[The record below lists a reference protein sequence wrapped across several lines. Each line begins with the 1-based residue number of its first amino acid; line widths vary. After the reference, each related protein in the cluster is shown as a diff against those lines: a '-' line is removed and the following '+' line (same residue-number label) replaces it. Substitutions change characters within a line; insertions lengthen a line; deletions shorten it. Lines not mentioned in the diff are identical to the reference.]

1 MAVFSEAW
9 CGALD
14 EPTIGEVGP
23 VGDILLRAKSRLRDD
38 SGMSVLC
45 PFAWCRLP
53 EELVRLVVIGED
65 DVYQLCHLKEAFTAG
80 IGEEVCAR
88 AGA

>member
-1 MAVFSEAW
+1 MAVFSEAR

-14 EPTIGEVGP
+14 EQTIGEVGP
-23 VGDILLRAKSRLRDD
+23 VGDILLRRGGGLRDD
-38 SGMSVLC
+38 SSRSTLC
-45 PFAWCRLP
+45 PFAWCDLP
-53 EELVRLVVIGED
+53 EELVGLVVIGED
-65 DVYQLCHLKEAFTAG
+65 NVYQLCHLKEAFTAG

>member
-14 EPTIGEVGP
+14 ELTIGEVGP

-38 SGMSVLC
+38 SGDGVLC
-45 PFAWCRLP
+45 PFS
-53 EELVRLVVIGED
+53 
-65 DVYQLCHLKEAFTAG
+65 
-80 IGEEVCAR
+80 
-88 AGA
+88 

>member
-23 VGDILLRAKSRLRDD
+23 VGDILLRREGGLRDD
-38 SGMSVLC
+38 SGMSALY
-45 PFAWCRLP
+45 PFVWYALP
-53 EELVRLVVIGED
+53 EELVGLVAIGED
-65 DVYQLCHLKEAFTAG
+65 DVYQLCHLKEAFTPG

>member
-1 MAVFSEAW
+1 MAVFSEAR

-14 EPTIGEVGP
+14 DPTIGEIGP
-23 VGDILLRAKSRLRDD
+23 VGDFLLRRGGGLRDD
-38 SGMSVLC
+38 SGGGVLC
-45 PFAWCRLP
+45 PFAWYALP
-53 EELVRLVVIGED
+53 EELVGLIAIGED
-65 DVYQLCHLKEAFTAG
+65 DVYQLCHLKEAFTPG

>member
-14 EPTIGEVGP
+14 EPTIRKVGP

-38 SGMSVLC
+38 SGGGVLC
-45 PFAWCRLP
+45 PFAWCDLP
-53 EELVRLVVIGED
+53 EELARLVAIGED
-65 DVYQLCHLKEAFTAG
+65 DVYQLCHLQEAFTPG

>member
-23 VGDILLRAKSRLRDD
+23 VGDILLRRGGGLRDD
-38 SGMSVLC
+38 SSRSTLC
-45 PFAWCRLP
+45 PFAWCDLP
-53 EELVRLVVIGED
+53 EELAGLVVIGED
-65 DVYQLCHLKEAFTAG
+65 DVYQFCHLEEAFTAG

>member
-14 EPTIGEVGP
+14 EPAIGEIGS
-23 VGDILLRAKSRLRDD
+23 VGDILLRRGGGLRDD
-38 SGMSVLC
+38 SSRSTLC
-45 PFAWCRLP
+45 PFVRYALP
-53 EELVRLVVIGED
+53 EELARLVVIGED

-80 IGEEVCAR
+80 IG
-88 AGA
+88 

>member
-14 EPTIGEVGP
+14 EPTIRKVGS
-23 VGDILLRAKSRLRDD
+23 VGDILLRAKSRLRED
-38 SGMSVLC
+38 SGGGVLC
-45 PFAWCRLP
+45 PFAWCDLP
-53 EELVRLVVIGED
+53 EELVGLVVIGED
-65 DVYQLCHLKEAFTAG
+65 DVYQLCHLEEAFTAG

>member
-14 EPTIGEVGP
+14 EPTIGKVGP
-23 VGDILLRAKSRLRDD
+23 VGDFLLRRGGGLRDD
-38 SGMSVLC
+38 SGMSALY
-45 PFAWCRLP
+45 PFVWYALP
-53 EELVRLVVIGED
+53 EELVGLVVIGED
-65 DVYQLCHLKEAFTAG
+65 DVYQLCYLEEAFTAG

>member
-1 MAVFSEAW
+1 MAVFSEAG

-14 EPTIGEVGP
+14 EPTIRKVGP

-38 SGMSVLC
+38 SGRSTLC
-45 PFAWCRLP
+45 PFAWYALP
-53 EELVRLVVIGED
+53 EELAGLVVIGED
-65 DVYQLCHLKEAFTAG
+65 DVYQLCHLKEAFTPG